1 MRLKPSVAL
10 PRIEPLEDCAK
21 GKFAPS
27 LVPARR
33 GDLRSSQAR
42 QPQPAALQAS
52 VARLHSQT
60 RCAQSGGTAAWCGTS
75 ARRDSTAPQPH
86 EVWGARARESE
97 PRCALG
103 TYSAHGLRGRNGALH
118 EHPAKDA
125 TCTML
130 PAYRR
135 ANVKATSPEG
145 GARRVTIARADAQP
159 LGCSSAGSSVA
170 RWKGCAAR
178 GVQRGARQPIALQAT
193 EARQLL
199 AHSYAAP
206 LAPPARCG
214 RHKPRPHLARCGA
227 WWGCNGFASAAQV
240 VRTRWRASS
249 GTPWTVHAGT
259 HKAVGSATL
268 PPCAIHDT
276 GPPTGP
282 ARGHSHLRSAGPFA
296 VALRDNSLR
305 CRRTS

>member
-1 MRLKPSVAL
+1 MRPKPSVAL

-214 RHKPRPHLARCGA
+214 RHKPRPHLARR
-227 WWGCNGFASAAQV
+227 V
-240 VRTRWRASS
+240 
-249 GTPWTVHAGT
+249 
-259 HKAVGSATL
+259 
-268 PPCAIHDT
+268 
-276 GPPTGP
+276 
-282 ARGHSHLRSAGPFA
+282 ARGGGATGLPRRRRWCAHGG
-296 VALRDNSLR
+296 ALLLAPRGLCTPVHTKLSDRPR
-305 CRRTS
+305 CRPVRSTTRALQPGRLEVTAICVPPGLSR